1 MSENTLKAKILQL
14 AGPAVGAQNLEI
26 WGLEVIE
33 AGRMLVRLYVDMPG
47 RAEEAAPAETEDGDI
62 PENISATVDQCESI
76 SRQLAL
82 ALDAEEVIDRPYTLE
97 VSTPGLDR
105 LFFSADQMKDYTGEI
120 IDARYPEAIT
130 PGDPV
135 KPHRVWRGTLDTAT
149 GRLMEGS
156 VVLDNRDYAD
166 RSMISDIRMNPWDEK
181 WASIA
186 VEVVTDLCDF
196 EESGITEIWNW
207 GETQMD
213 GLWGVE
219 VRIVAA
225 DGGVYRAEISYTLEK
240 VMTLRYNDAASI
252 AAEDDYYANMMI
264 TEEVPVNE

>member
-120 IDARYPEAIT
+120 IDARYPGAIT

-135 KPHRVWRGTLDTAT
+135 KPHRVWRGTLLEA
-149 GRLMEGS
+149 GGVLQPGS
-156 VVLDNRDYAD
+156 VSEDGTFLPEDCPPVTLPFSSARRVRRVYIYA
-166 RSMISDIRMNPWDEK
+166 RPQKPGRGSRPGKAKKNSSSKAQKGKN
-181 WASIA
+181 S
-186 VEVVTDLCDF
+186 
-196 EESGITEIWNW
+196 
-207 GETQMD
+207 
-213 GLWGVE
+213 
-219 VRIVAA
+219 
-225 DGGVYRAEISYTLEK
+225 
-240 VMTLRYNDAASI
+240 
-252 AAEDDYYANMMI
+252 
-264 TEEVPVNE
+264 

>member
-33 AGRMLVRLYVDMPG
+33 AGRMLVRLYVDTPG
-47 RAEEAAPAETEDGDI
+47 RAEEEAPAETEDGDI

-120 IDARYPEAIT
+120 IDARYPGAIT

-135 KPHRVWRGTLDTAT
+135 KPHRVWRGTLLEAGGDSFVLLRRRHVSPRGLPACDAPLLLRTQ
-149 GRLMEGS
+149 GPPRLH
-156 VVLDNRDYAD
+156 
-166 RSMISDIRMNPWDEK
+166 
-181 WASIA
+181 
-186 VEVVTDLCDF
+186 LCPPSEARPGQPSRQGKKEQLF
-196 EESGITEIWNW
+196 
-207 GETQMD
+207 
-213 GLWGVE
+213 
-219 VRIVAA
+219 
-225 DGGVYRAEISYTLEK
+225 
-240 VMTLRYNDAASI
+240 
-252 AAEDDYYANMMI
+252 
-264 TEEVPVNE
+264 

>member
-33 AGRMLVRLYVDMPG
+33 AGRMLVRLYVDTPG
-47 RAEEAAPAETEDGDI
+47 RAEEEAPAETEDGDI

-120 IDARYPEAIT
+120 IDARYPGAIP

-135 KPHRVWRGTLDTAT
+135 KPHSSARRVRRVYIYARPQKPGRGSRPGKAKKNSSSKAQK
-149 GRLMEGS
+149 GKNS
-156 VVLDNRDYAD
+156 
-166 RSMISDIRMNPWDEK
+166 
-181 WASIA
+181 
-186 VEVVTDLCDF
+186 
-196 EESGITEIWNW
+196 
-207 GETQMD
+207 
-213 GLWGVE
+213 
-219 VRIVAA
+219 
-225 DGGVYRAEISYTLEK
+225 
-240 VMTLRYNDAASI
+240 
-252 AAEDDYYANMMI
+252 
-264 TEEVPVNE
+264 

>member
-47 RAEEAAPAETEDGDI
+47 KAEEEAPAETEGGDI

-130 PGDPV
+130 RRSGEAAPRVARHPFRGRRRFFRPAARKRLRRRHVSPRGLPACDAPLLLRTQGPPRLHLCPPSEARPGQPSRQGQ
-135 KPHRVWRGTLDTAT
+135 KEQL
-149 GRLMEGS
+149 
-156 VVLDNRDYAD
+156 
-166 RSMISDIRMNPWDEK
+166 
-181 WASIA
+181 
-186 VEVVTDLCDF
+186 F
-196 EESGITEIWNW
+196 
-207 GETQMD
+207 
-213 GLWGVE
+213 
-219 VRIVAA
+219 
-225 DGGVYRAEISYTLEK
+225 
-240 VMTLRYNDAASI
+240 
-252 AAEDDYYANMMI
+252 
-264 TEEVPVNE
+264 

>member
-33 AGRMLVRLYVDMPG
+33 AGRMLVRLYVDTPG
-47 RAEEAAPAETEDGDI
+47 RAEEEAPAETEDGDI

-82 ALDAEEVIDRPYTLE
+82 EEVIDRPYTLE

-120 IDARYPEAIT
+120 IDARYPGAIT

-135 KPHRVWRGTLDTAT
+135 KPHRVWRGTLLEAGGDSFV
-149 GRLMEGS
+149 LQPGS
-156 VVLDNRDYAD
+156 VSEDGTFLPEDCPPVTLPFSSARRVRRVYIYA
-166 RSMISDIRMNPWDEK
+166 RPQKPGRGSRPGKAKKNSSSKAQKGKN
-181 WASIA
+181 S
-186 VEVVTDLCDF
+186 
-196 EESGITEIWNW
+196 
-207 GETQMD
+207 
-213 GLWGVE
+213 
-219 VRIVAA
+219 
-225 DGGVYRAEISYTLEK
+225 
-240 VMTLRYNDAASI
+240 
-252 AAEDDYYANMMI
+252 
-264 TEEVPVNE
+264 

>member
-33 AGRMLVRLYVDMPG
+33 AGRMLVRLYVDTPG
-47 RAEEAAPAETEDGDI
+47 RAEEEAPAETEDGDI

-120 IDARYPEAIT
+120 IDARYPGAIT

-135 KPHRVWRGTLDTAT
+135 KPHRVWRGTLLEA
-149 GRLMEGS
+149 GS
-156 VVLDNRDYAD
+156 VSEDGTFLPEDCPPVTLPFSSARRVRRVYIYA
-166 RSMISDIRMNPWDEK
+166 RPQKPGRGSRPGKAKKNSSSKAQKGKN
-181 WASIA
+181 S
-186 VEVVTDLCDF
+186 
-196 EESGITEIWNW
+196 
-207 GETQMD
+207 
-213 GLWGVE
+213 
-219 VRIVAA
+219 
-225 DGGVYRAEISYTLEK
+225 
-240 VMTLRYNDAASI
+240 
-252 AAEDDYYANMMI
+252 
-264 TEEVPVNE
+264 

>member
-33 AGRMLVRLYVDMPG
+33 AGRMLVRLYVDTPG
-47 RAEEAAPAETEDGDI
+47 RAEEEAPAETEDGDI

-135 KPHRVWRGTLDTAT
+135 KPHRVWRGTLLEAGGDSFV
-149 GRLMEGS
+149 LQPGS
-156 VVLDNRDYAD
+156 VSEDGTFLPEDCPPVTLPFSSARRVRRVYIYA
-166 RSMISDIRMNPWDEK
+166 RPQNPGRGSRPGK
-181 WASIA
+181 AKKNSSSKA
-186 VEVVTDLCDF
+186 QKGKN
-196 EESGITEIWNW
+196 S
-207 GETQMD
+207 
-213 GLWGVE
+213 
-219 VRIVAA
+219 
-225 DGGVYRAEISYTLEK
+225 
-240 VMTLRYNDAASI
+240 
-252 AAEDDYYANMMI
+252 
-264 TEEVPVNE
+264 